1 MSRSRAVARG
11 ALIAVVVMLS
21 GCAGSAPRLYVN
33 PEADMAYYKRVAVLP
48 FQNLTPERFAGER
61 LTRSFITELIIAD
74 RYQLVEPADFWIILE
89 RIGGTPGV
97 SGAYDPKKLQE
108 AAKEANVTG
117 IIRGAVSEYQIQRS
131 GGGDS
136 PILAFDVELMDVA
149 TSNVVWR
156 ASLAKRGKGRV
167 PIVGGGERTLGR
179 LTEESCREMVGRLEK
194 EAF

>member
-11 ALIAVVVMLS
+11 ALIAVIVMLS

-74 RYQLVEPADFWIILE
+74 RYQLVEPADFWIVLE
-89 RIGGTPGV
+89 RIGGTPGG

-179 LTEESCREMVGRLEK
+179 LTEEACREMVGRLEK